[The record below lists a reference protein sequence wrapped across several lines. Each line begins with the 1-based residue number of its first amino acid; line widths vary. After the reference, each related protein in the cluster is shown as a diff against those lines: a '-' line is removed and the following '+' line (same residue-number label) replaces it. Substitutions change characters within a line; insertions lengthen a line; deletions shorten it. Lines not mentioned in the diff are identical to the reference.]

1 MKKGVRDL
9 IVIAV
14 SAACLAVADVT
25 IDLGLPAEFT
35 PVISAIALAIYRVA
49 RDLGSAKE

>member
-14 SAACLAVADVT
+14 SAACLALADYKV
-25 IDLGLPAEFT
+25 DLGLPAELT
-35 PVISAIALAIYRVA
+35 PVISAAALAIYRTA
-49 RDLGSAKE
+49 RDWGNVQE